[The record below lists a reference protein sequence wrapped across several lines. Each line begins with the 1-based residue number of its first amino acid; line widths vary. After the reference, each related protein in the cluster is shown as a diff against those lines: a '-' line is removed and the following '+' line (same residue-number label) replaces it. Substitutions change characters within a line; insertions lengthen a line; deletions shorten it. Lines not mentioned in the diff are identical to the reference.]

1 MAYQRYGGGYQYETT
16 PRKLEP
22 EYEPIRKD
30 PYPKKKS
37 AVKKVE
43 KVKTQKK
50 AKAKR
55 KLKPK
60 AKLVFSI
67 MAGFIILFGIS
78 YQNSLITETFNK
90 KEELKKNLSAVQKE
104 NEQLRVNIENSL
116 NLNNI
121 EQLAKEKLGMQKLDN
136 AQKKYISLD
145 KKDYVEPAT
154 EEVVIQQEE
163 GLWQKLINGLTKS
176 IK

>member
-1 MAYQRYGGGYQYETT
+1 ME
-16 PRKLEP
+16 
-22 EYEPIRKD
+22 
-30 PYPKKKS
+30 
-37 AVKKVE
+37 V
-43 KVKTQKK
+43 
-50 AKAKR
+50 
-55 KLKPK
+55 LK
-60 AKLVFSI
+60 
-67 MAGFIILFGIS
+67 AGFIILFGIS

-90 KEELKKNLSAVQKE
+90 KEDLKKSLSAVQKE

-154 EEVVIQQEE
+154 EEVFIQKEE
-163 GLWQKLINGLTKS
+163 SLWQKLIEGLTKS
-176 IK
+176 IR